1 MLALNTCFQPYEDQV
16 STPGEG
22 DALGRRRHQVAVLRL
37 VVSRGGVL
45 SHGEVV
51 DASGRVRGRFGDWK
65 SLVRILRD
73 LLENEGVE

>member
-1 MLALNTCFQPYEDQV
+1 V

-22 DALGRRRHQVAVLRL
+22 DALARRRHQVAVLRL

-51 DASGRVRGRFGDWK
+51 DAFGRVRGRFGDWEA
-65 SLVRILRD
+65 LVPILRNW
-73 LLENEGVE
+73 LENEGAE